1 MKEALVWLLAGSET
15 ALKEEFLNSLKA
27 SIFNNKTAAADYDF
41 FHAQEI
47 TQLSSVINSAY
58 THPLVSSK
66 RLIIIKNI
74 EQLKEADKELLLK
87 YTNQPSLSTILV
99 LDTSLNDLRGEFW
112 QKLSQRAK
120 VSYFKPKQG
129 REVSDWILNEA
140 KKEGKIISLPTV
152 MLLENKIG
160 PDLTALKKTIGQLS
174 LYAYP
179 KKEITKEDV
188 ELLVGKDYLNG
199 TFDLLRA
206 LNKKEVAKT
215 IEILNELWS
224 ENKSAPEIL
233 GLLAWHF
240 RRLLKVKEL
249 MQNKISKYDLAGQL
263 NIKNNYQLEMIL
275 KDAQAFT
282 ISRLRQIF
290 KLLAQ
295 ADLSLRG
302 HRGLEKNILEFLLIK
317 ICQGEKEYLAV

>member
-15 ALKEEFLNSLKA
+15 TLKDDFLNNLKA
-27 SIFNNKTAAADYDF
+27 SVFNNKPSAVDYDF
-41 FHAQEI
+41 FHAQEV

-58 THPLVSSK
+58 TQPLIFSK
-66 RLIIIKNI
+66 RLIVIKNI

-87 YTNQPSLSTILV
+87 YTNQPSLNSILV

-112 QKLSQRAK
+112 QKLSQKAK

-129 REVSDWILNEA
+129 REVSDWILEEA
-140 KKEGKIISLPTV
+140 KKEGKTISLSAA

-160 PDLTALKKTIGQLS
+160 PDLTRLKKTIEQLG

-188 ELLVGKDYLNG
+188 ELLAGKDYLSG

-206 LNKKEVAKT
+206 LNKREVAKA

-249 MQNKISKYDLAGQL
+249 MQSKISKQEAASQL
-263 NIKNNYQLEMIL
+263 NIKSNYQMEMIL
-275 KDAQAFT
+275 KDTQAFT
-282 ISRLRQIF
+282 ISRLKQIF

-302 HRGLEKNILEFLLIK
+302 HRSLEKNILEFLLIK
-317 ICQGEKEYLAV
+317 ICQGEKNI